1 MSIISSNI
9 RKTILSS
16 SEIFQL
22 SDIPS
27 IKEYTEKKPKTKDK
41 AYKLWDQWDVFQRMI
56 DKTALD

>member
-1 MSIISSNI
+1 MINSLHFEI
-9 RKTILSS
+9 KVH
-16 SEIFQL
+16 EIFQL

>member
-1 MSIISSNI
+1 MNC
-9 RKTILSS
+9 RRCTYLGAY
-16 SEIFQL
+16 
-22 SDIPS
+22 DIPS